1 MTGAVV
7 ERKPMAKHVATTNLG
22 FNPKS
27 YEQNTAK
34 SVKNAYAQTA
44 GGGTRFFKVIDA
56 WREEGLMQVLGLR

>member
-7 ERKPMAKHVATTNLG
+7 ERKPMAKHVATADLG
-22 FNPKS
+22 FNPNS

-44 GGGTRFFKVIDA
+44 GA
-56 WREEGLMQVLGLR
+56 HALL

>member
-1 MTGAVV
+1 
-7 ERKPMAKHVATTNLG
+7 MAKHVATADLG
-22 FNPKS
+22 FNPNS

-56 WREEGLMQVLGLR
+56 WLEEGLMQVLGLR